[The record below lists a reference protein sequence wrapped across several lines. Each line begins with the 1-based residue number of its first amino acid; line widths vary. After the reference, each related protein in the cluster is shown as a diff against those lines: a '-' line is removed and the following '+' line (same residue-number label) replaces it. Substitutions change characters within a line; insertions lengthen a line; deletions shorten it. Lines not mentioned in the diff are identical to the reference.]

1 MPDKISSPY
10 TAALTGGGFLFE
22 ETDALLPLLMAPNST
37 ELVRE
42 EKVNNR
48 LLHVNNENSR
58 SRFINEIKRRYE
70 TMSHDFW
77 EEYIKMSEEDR
88 RAALLYA
95 ILKTYKIAFDFH
107 INVTIRKWRSI
118 SKQIEK
124 ADLMIE
130 FNEISA
136 KDEFVDS
143 WSDNTK
149 EKIASTYITIL
160 RKAGMCDKNGGLQ
173 VLKITNPEFYLTG
186 LGEPWFLEAALL
198 EPYQIENLKK
208 NLS

>member
-1 MPDKISSPY
+1 MTKISSPY

-37 ELVRE
+37 ELLRN
-42 EKVNNR
+42 EKVNNNFM
-48 LLHVNNENSR
+48 HVNSETSR
-58 SRFINEIKRRYE
+58 SRFIAEIKRRYE
-70 TMSHDFW
+70 TMPRDFW
-77 EEYIKMSEEDR
+77 EEYVKMPEGDR
-88 RAALLYA
+88 RAALLYV

-107 INVTIRKWRSI
+107 INVTLKKWRSI
-118 SKQIEK
+118 SKQVENS
-124 ADLMIE
+124 DLMIE

-143 WSDNTK
+143 WSDKTK

-160 RKAGMCDKNGGLQ
+160 RKAGICDKTGCLQ
-173 VLKITNPEFYLTG
+173 VLKIGNPEFYLTG

>member
-1 MPDKISSPY
+1 MTKISSPY

-37 ELVRE
+37 ELLRN
-42 EKVNNR
+42 EKVNNNFM
-48 LLHVNNENSR
+48 HVNSETSR
-58 SRFINEIKRRYE
+58 SRFIAEIKRRYE
-70 TMSHDFW
+70 MMPRDFW
-77 EEYIKMSEEDR
+77 EEYVKMPEGDR
-88 RAALLYA
+88 RAALLYV

-107 INVTIRKWRSI
+107 INVTLKKWRSI
-118 SKQIEK
+118 SKQVENS
-124 ADLMIE
+124 DLMIE

-149 EKIASTYITIL
+149 GKIASIYITIL
-160 RKAGMCDKNGGLQ
+160 RKAGMCDKKGCLQ
-173 VLKITNPEFYLTG
+173 VLKIGNPEFYLTG